1 MPKVYVEA
9 YDEHD
14 RQILGN
20 LDGQTVIHAKEYR
33 RTKHYK
39 ALVSGTIPVS
49 DRVFSWRIVNEKNQ
63 VLEVIYGP
71 TKRLMQMESSP
82 A

>member
-20 LDGQTVIHAKEYR
+20 LDGQTVIQAKNYR

-39 ALVSGTIPVS
+39 ALVNGTISAS
-49 DRVFSWRIVNEKNQ
+49 DRVFSWRVIDEKDR
-63 VLEVIYGP
+63 VLEVIYRPKGG
-71 TKRLMQMESSP
+71 
-82 A
+82 